1 MGYQKYSNAY
11 NNTTNGKNIRYR
23 GGGGD
28 NTTGGAYYSPS
39 YIKSPYDLDIDRR
52 RGLGG
57 GNSSGGGG
65 NSSGGGFT
73 GGGLKEDLARKYI
86 RQIEKKQDELRAE
99 YQSSTDLL
107 PHIGYKANILKK
119 MQSNENKI
127 IDLQNQLRLSKA
139 QPQLDQYEKMFVNLP
154 QNLRM
159 EEDMMPRPVINQNSV
174 VGLTDYAS
182 QSTPTLLRDKPESL
196 GQVLDDQGIP
206 INRPRAEQLQEYKGR
221 IASQE
226 LANNINESELLNQE
240 RINVSPETPAQAY
253 PYDYLQYLQRLSEER
268 LQPAIDD
275 LGSVNSDMFDAP
287 LSRPVDITDSYGD
300 QLQDD
305 SSSSSSSS
313 SSNSSR
319 SSSSSSSSSNSSSRF
334 NNSSSYPQEL
344 QQGDIN
350 ALTDVVETGFDR
362 LAQRIVDLNN
372 TNKNFTTANE
382 TALINGLT
390 NAARQ
395 IIRDPKTLLMPID
408 KQLLFGIQGLPTS
421 IKNDPKTLQALQD
434 VIKMTSGYRGE
445 VKPLFKTINRVKL
458 QADPELIK
466 ARVNPAYYGD
476 KYIAQ
481 RAPTRLSQ
489 PSDYMNML
497 RVYNYR
503 HA

>member
-23 GGGGD
+23 GGGD

-57 GNSSGGGG
+57 GNS
-65 NSSGGGFT
+65 T
-73 GGGLKEDLARKYI
+73 GGGYTGGGMKEDLARKHI

-99 YQSSTDLL
+99 YKSATELFPYVGAKD
-107 PHIGYKANILKK
+107 NIFKK
-119 MQSNENKI
+119 LQSNENKI

-139 QPQLDQYEKMFVNLP
+139 QPQLQEYEKEVADIYDRKEKEELFGNVNLP
-154 QNLRM
+154 QKLRM

-182 QSTPTLLRDKPESL
+182 QSTPTLLRDRPESL

-206 INRPRAEQLQEYKGR
+206 INRPRTEQLQEYKGR

-226 LANNINESELLNQE
+226 LANNINQSELLNQE
-240 RINVSPETPAQAY
+240 RVNVSPETPAQAC
-253 PYDYLQYLQRLSEER
+253 PVGNFDDYLQNLQRLSEER

-287 LSRPVDITDSYGD
+287 LSRPVNLTDSYGD

-305 SSSSSSSS
+305 SSSSGKSSS
-313 SSNSSR
+313 
-319 SSSSSSSSSNSSSRF
+319 SSSRF

-395 IIRDPKTLLMPID
+395 IIRDPKTLLMPLD
-408 KQLLFGIQGLPTS
+408 KQLLFGIQGLPAS

-466 ARVNPAYYGD
+466 SRVNPAYYGD

>member
-23 GGGGD
+23 GGGD

-57 GNSSGGGG
+57 GNS
-65 NSSGGGFT
+65 T
-73 GGGLKEDLARKYI
+73 GGGYTGGGMKEDLARKHI
-86 RQIEKKQDELRAE
+86 RQIEKKQDELRAK
-99 YQSSTDLL
+99 YISATNLL
-107 PHIGYKANILKK
+107 PYIGAKEDIFKK
-119 MQSNENKI
+119 LQSNENKI

-139 QPQLDQYEKMFVNLP
+139 QPQLQEYEKEVADIYDRKEKEELFGNVNLP
-154 QNLRM
+154 QKLRM

-182 QSTPTLLRDKPESL
+182 QSTPTLLRDRPESL

-206 INRPRAEQLQEYKGR
+206 INRPRTEQLQEYKGR

-226 LANNINESELLNQE
+226 LANNINQSELLNQE
-240 RINVSPETPAQAY
+240 RVNVSPETPAQAY
-253 PYDYLQYLQRLSEER
+253 PGGNFDDYLQDLQRLSEER

-287 LSRPVDITDSYGD
+287 LSRPVNLTDSYGD

-305 SSSSSSSS
+305 SSSSGKSISSGKK
-313 SSNSSR
+313 
-319 SSSSSSSSSNSSSRF
+319 F

-382 TALINGLT
+382 SAIINGLT
-390 NAARQ
+390 DVARQ
-395 IIRDPKTLLMPID
+395 IIRDPKTLLMPLD
-408 KQLLFGIQGLPTS
+408 KQLLFGIQGLPAS

-466 ARVNPAYYGD
+466 SRVNPAYYGD

>member
-23 GGGGD
+23 GGGD

-57 GNSSGGGG
+57 GNS
-65 NSSGGGFT
+65 T
-73 GGGLKEDLARKYI
+73 GGGYTGGGMKEDLARKHI
-86 RQIEKKQDELRAE
+86 RQIEKKQDELRAK
-99 YQSSTDLL
+99 YISATNLL
-107 PHIGYKANILKK
+107 PYIGAKEDIFKK
-119 MQSNENKI
+119 LQSNENKI

-139 QPQLDQYEKMFVNLP
+139 QPQLQEYEKEVADIYDRKEKEELFGNVNLP
-154 QNLRM
+154 QKLRM

-174 VGLTDYAS
+174 VGLTDFAS
-182 QSTPTLLRDKPESL
+182 QSTPTLLRDRPESL

-206 INRPRAEQLQEYKGR
+206 INRPRTEQLQEYKGR

-226 LANNINESELLNQE
+226 LANNINQSELLNQE
-240 RINVSPETPAQAY
+240 RVNVSPETPAQAY
-253 PYDYLQYLQRLSEER
+253 PVGNFDDYLQNLQRLSEER

-287 LSRPVDITDSYGD
+287 LSRPVNLTDSYGD

-305 SSSSSSSS
+305 SSGSSKSSSSSS
-313 SSNSSR
+313 S
-319 SSSSSSSSSNSSSRF
+319 RF
-334 NNSSSYPQEL
+334 NSSSSYPQEL

-395 IIRDPKTLLMPID
+395 IIRDPKTLLMPLD
-408 KQLLFGIQGLPTS
+408 KQLLFGIQGLPAS

-466 ARVNPAYYGD
+466 SRVNPAYYGD

>member
-23 GGGGD
+23 GGGD

-57 GNSSGGGG
+57 GNS
-65 NSSGGGFT
+65 T
-73 GGGLKEDLARKYI
+73 GGGYTGGGMKEDLARKHI
-86 RQIEKKQDELRAE
+86 RQIEKKQDELRAK
-99 YQSSTDLL
+99 YISATNLL
-107 PHIGYKANILKK
+107 PYIGAKEDIFKK
-119 MQSNENKI
+119 LQSNENKI

-139 QPQLDQYEKMFVNLP
+139 QPQLQEYEKEVADIYDRKEKEELFGNVNLP
-154 QNLRM
+154 QKLRM

-174 VGLTDYAS
+174 VGLTDFAS
-182 QSTPTLLRDKPESL
+182 QSTPTLLRDRPESL

-206 INRPRAEQLQEYKGR
+206 INRPRTEQLQEYKGR

-226 LANNINESELLNQE
+226 LANNINQSELLNQE
-240 RINVSPETPAQAY
+240 RVNVSPETPAQAY
-253 PYDYLQYLQRLSEER
+253 PVGNFDDYLQNLQRLSEER

-287 LSRPVDITDSYGD
+287 LSRPVNLTDSYGD

-305 SSSSSSSS
+305 SSSSGKSSS
-313 SSNSSR
+313 
-319 SSSSSSSSSNSSSRF
+319 SSSRF

-395 IIRDPKTLLMPID
+395 IIRDPKTLLMPLD
-408 KQLLFGIQGLPTS
+408 KQLLFGIQGLPAS

-466 ARVNPAYYGD
+466 SRVNPAYYGD